1 MKEPSDLGTVCSR
14 VQRQG
19 FETLQQVDVC
29 FYKHLHL
36 PFLHAF
42 FFTLPQWVRDIDLI
56 WANALLCVLLKFLY
70 VLLLLHLSH

>member
-1 MKEPSDLGTVCSR
+1 MFIVHRKMTFSQVKEPSDLGTVCSR

-29 FYKHLHL
+29 VYKHLHL

-42 FFTLPQWVRDIDLI
+42 FFDTSAVGAR
-56 WANALLCVLLKFLY
+56 
-70 VLLLLHLSH
+70 H